1 MYINMYAYIHT
12 RTLSYAHYPI
22 PLAHSILL
30 PYITCVF
37 IFSYGKLTEYQI
49 SDTAKL

>member
-1 MYINMYAYIHT
+1 MYAYTHT
-12 RTLSYAHYPI
+12 HTVKHTI
-22 PLAHSILL
+22 PYHIAHSILF